1 MSDPDA
7 DDDVDQYAQLQPG
20 DTLEYG
26 GVADV
31 LDEGYS
37 PPERP
42 WNRRDHESLDQ
53 RLADELPESWGDDTD
68 GDAGDDGLGDTRG
81 TDGELRDDEVG
92 DTRAGRLTVDAA
104 AGLAAGD
111 AGVDGAGASAEE
123 AAVHVIPTDDPTTFS
138 RVVEP

>member
-1 MSDPDA
+1 MSDSDA

-26 GVADV
+26 GVTDV

-42 WNRRDHESLDQ
+42 WNCRDHESLAD
-53 RLADELPESWGDDTD
+53 RLADELPESWGDDDPD
-68 GDAGDDGLGDTRG
+68 GDGDDGLGDTRG

-92 DTRAGRLTVDAA
+92 DTRAGRLTVDGGAA
-104 AGLAAGD
+104 ALAAGD

-123 AAVHVIPTDDPTTFS
+123 AAVHVIPA
-138 RVVEP
+138 RAVEP